1 MSFSSFKKSKLLF
14 ESWRGFMNE
23 AELGAIAGIGD
34 EPEEEEEEQAAP
46 AAPAAEAP
54 AEEAPAEEEPAEEK
68 EVTGLSLED
77 WMAKTLEQLPSP
89 PIDALSQDAKNMINK
104 GNDDGQPTDDK
115 QIDLSSEEQEWL
127 SFENLQA
134 SQNEVGMNQSMRN
147 TLSGDP
153 EGAGKQW
160 DGIDYGDVKTLIE
173 LMKEPGKAIQFKSP
187 IAAAQTADGY
197 VILDGHHRWSQAM
210 MLNPTGQINAVVFQA
225 PNMSTDDVLQAL
237 HLGVYAVA
245 GKAGIKAA
253 SGGNLFKAEGED
265 VLKYIQK
272 TPKEKYV
279 SPKTLELD
287 PNGVPPYV
295 AAVMNVKGISD
306 PATGVTAAKDYALG
320 AVKVVSQRVVA
331 GAPDRTKM
339 PQTDTKVNP
348 GATPEAV
355 GDELGSGEINYAEP
369 FNILAPG
376 RTKATSI
383 ASTKAAKRGT
393 PLPGKKGPLAFSMN
407 EQKLRQ
413 LIKQV
418 LKESLKKAK
427 RE

>member
-1 MSFSSFKKSKLLF
+1 MSFSSFKKSKLIF
-14 ESWRGFMNE
+14 ENWRGFMNE
-23 AELGAIAGIGD
+23 AELGALAGIGD
-34 EPEEEEEEQAAP
+34 EPEEEEEEQ

-68 EVTGLSLED
+68 EVSGLSLDD
-77 WMAKTLEQLPSP
+77 WMAKTLAQLPSP
-89 PIDALSQDAKNMINK
+89 PIDALSQDAKSQIDK
-104 GNDDGQPTDDK
+104 GNDDGQPSDDK
-115 QIDLSSEEQEWL
+115 QIDLSSEEQTWL

-153 EGAGKQW
+153 AGAGKQW
-160 DGIDYGDVKTLIE
+160 DGIDYGDAKTLIK
-173 LMKEPGKAIQFKSP
+173 LMKEPGTAIQFKSP
-187 IAAAQTADGY
+187 IAAAKTKDGY

-225 PNMSTDDVLQAL
+225 PAMSTDDVLQAL

-245 GKAGIKAA
+245 GKAGVKAA
-253 SGGNLFKAEGED
+253 SGGNLFKAGGED

-279 SPKTLELD
+279 NPKTLELD

-306 PATGVTAAKDYALG
+306 PAAGVGAAKDYALG
-320 AVKVVSQRVVA
+320 AVGVVSQRIVP

-339 PQTDTKVNP
+339 PQTDTEVNP

-355 GDELGSGEINYAEP
+355 GNQLGSGDVNYAAP
-369 FNILAPG
+369 FRHKLAPG
-376 RTKATSI
+376 RTKATSA
-383 ASTKAAKRGT
+383 ASTKAVKRGT
-393 PLPGKKGPLAFSMN
+393 PRRGRTGPLAFSMN